1 MLRTAAQRMDQVCVR
16 CNGTPLSSQQT
27 QAVDAFYTALSTCR
41 DHGLSRQEVYDLLT
55 GLLKDAGLQHTD
67 IIYEEVT
74 LLLGW
79 CDGKVI
85 PQLRFMGEPEEDAAL
100 IDYVRDG
107 KWRCR
112 GQAMRG
118 VLFRP

>member
-1 MLRTAAQRMDQVCVR
+1 M
-16 CNGTPLSSQQT
+16 
-27 QAVDAFYTALSTCR
+27 
-41 DHGLSRQEVYDLLT
+41 LT

-79 CDGKVI
+79 CDGKAI

-100 IDYVRDG
+100 IDYVRDR

-112 GQAMRG
+112 GG
-118 VLFRP
+118 KP